1 VLPVRFAI
9 FDAAQH
15 YRVPMFCAPWFF
27 LDLPRQL
34 TRREREMVDDPKAG
48 QYLIEAIRAAKDNVR
63 RRTNAPFGAVIAR
76 QGKFIATAVNQV
88 DDLCD
93 PTAHAEMQ
101 AIRAAAKALNSTDL
115 SGCTVY
121 ASGYPC
127 PMCLTAMYLSGVEKV
142 YYAYSNED
150 GAPYGLSA
158 ERGYVELARP
168 LDRREMKLQGLR
180 ARDDGE
186 DLYEAWSRVQA
197 GR

>member
-1 VLPVRFAI
+1 M
-9 FDAAQH
+9 DADAKAEH
-15 YRVPMFCAPWFF
+15 H
-27 LDLPRQL
+27 L
-34 TRREREMVDDPKAG
+34 VDS
-48 QYLIEAIRAAKDNVR
+48 IRLAMENVR

-76 QGKFIATAVNQV
+76 QGKVIARAVNQV

-101 AIRAAAKALNSTDL
+101 VVRAAAKAMNSTDL

-158 ERGYVELARP
+158 ERGYVEIARAP
-168 LDRREMKLQGLR
+168 DQREMKLCGLR
-180 ARDDGE
+180 ARDGGE
-186 DLYEAWSRVQA
+186 DLYEAWKKVTADSP
-197 GR
+197 

>member
-1 VLPVRFAI
+1 M
-9 FDAAQH
+9 AA
-15 YRVPMFCAPWFF
+15 
-27 LDLPRQL
+27 
-34 TRREREMVDDPKAG
+34 DPKAE
-48 QYLIEAIRAAKDNVR
+48 QYLIASIRAAMENVR

-76 QGKFIATAVNQV
+76 HGTVIATAVNEV

-101 AIRAAAKALNSTDL
+101 AVRAAAKALNSVDL

-150 GAPYGLSA
+150 GAPYGLDA
-158 ERGYVELARP
+158 ERGYVEIARP
-168 LDRREMKLQGLR
+168 LDQREMTLQGLR
-180 ARDDGE
+180 VRDDGE
-186 DLYEAWSRVQA
+186 DLYEAWQGITPTA
-197 GR
+197 P

>member
-1 VLPVRFAI
+1 M
-9 FDAAQH
+9 AA
-15 YRVPMFCAPWFF
+15 
-27 LDLPRQL
+27 
-34 TRREREMVDDPKAG
+34 DPKAEE
-48 QYLIEAIRAAKDNVR
+48 YLIASIRAAMENVR

-76 QGKFIATAVNQV
+76 HGEVIATAFNEV

-101 AIRAAAKALNSTDL
+101 AVRAAAKALHSTDL

-150 GAPYGLSA
+150 GAPYGLDA
-158 ERGYVELARP
+158 ERGYVEIARP
-168 LDRREMKLQGLR
+168 PDQREMKLMGLR
-180 ARDDGE
+180 VRDDGE
-186 DLYEAWSRVQA
+186 DLYEAWQRITPASP
-197 GR
+197 

>member
-1 VLPVRFAI
+1 M
-9 FDAAQH
+9 AA
-15 YRVPMFCAPWFF
+15 
-27 LDLPRQL
+27 
-34 TRREREMVDDPKAG
+34 DPKAEA
-48 QYLIEAIRAAKDNVR
+48 YLIGSIRAAMENVR

-76 QGKFIATAVNQV
+76 QGKLIATAVNEV

-101 AIRAAAKALNSTDL
+101 AVRAAAKALNSTDL

-150 GAPYGLSA
+150 GARYGLSA
-158 ERGYVELARP
+158 ERGYLEIARP
-168 LDRREMKLQGLR
+168 LERREMKLRGMR
-180 ARDDGE
+180 VRDDGE
-186 DLYEAWSRVQA
+186 DLYEAWQRVMPKSP
-197 GR
+197 

>member
-1 VLPVRFAI
+1 M
-9 FDAAQH
+9 AA
-15 YRVPMFCAPWFF
+15 
-27 LDLPRQL
+27 
-34 TRREREMVDDPKAG
+34 DPKAEE
-48 QYLIEAIRAAKDNVR
+48 YLIASIRAAMENVR

-76 QGKFIATAVNQV
+76 HGTVIATAVNEV

-101 AIRAAAKALNSTDL
+101 AVRAAAKALNSVDL

-150 GAPYGLSA
+150 GAPYGLDA
-158 ERGYVELARP
+158 ERSYVKIARP
-168 LDRREMKLQGLR
+168 LDQREMTLQGLR
-180 ARDDGE
+180 VRDDGE
-186 DLYEAWSRVQA
+186 ELYQAWQRITSTA
-197 GR
+197 P

>member
-1 VLPVRFAI
+1 M
-9 FDAAQH
+9 AA
-15 YRVPMFCAPWFF
+15 
-27 LDLPRQL
+27 
-34 TRREREMVDDPKAG
+34 DPKAEE
-48 QYLIEAIRAAKDNVR
+48 YLIGSIRAAMENVR

-76 QGKFIATAVNQV
+76 QGKVIATAVNQV

-101 AIRAAAKALNSTDL
+101 AVRAAAKVLTSTDL

-150 GAPYGLSA
+150 GAPYGLDA
-158 ERGYVELARP
+158 QRGYIEIARP
-168 LDRREMKLQGLR
+168 LDQREMKLQGLR
-180 ARDDGE
+180 VRDDGE
-186 DLYEAWSRVQA
+186 DLYEAWQRTTPA
-197 GR
+197 AP

>member
-1 VLPVRFAI
+1 MDEDSKAE
-9 FDAAQH
+9 QH
-15 YRVPMFCAPWFF
+15 
-27 LDLPRQL
+27 
-34 TRREREMVDDPKAG
+34 
-48 QYLIEAIRAAKDNVR
+48 LIDAIRLAKENVR

-76 QGKFIATAVNQV
+76 HGKIVARAVNEV

-101 AIRAAAKALNSTDL
+101 AVRAAAKALESTDL

-158 ERGYVELARP
+158 ERGYVEIARP
-168 LDRREMKLQGLR
+168 PEQREMKLQGLR
-180 ARDDGE
+180 ARDEGE
-186 DLYEAWSRVQA
+186 DLYEAWNKIA
-197 GR
+197 PGAP